1 MNDQPVQPVFDLG
14 RLWRF
19 TRKELREV
27 LRDRRTMLTL
37 VLMPLLLYPLLAVG
51 LRQLFVA
58 NTLQTGPVEYKI
70 GFVSLEDEGLFEHGV
85 LPAAQEA
92 QNRSETQNLDSL
104 AKSEPKL
111 FARLGST
118 EEVDQDLRNGEVHV
132 VLRFRPVP
140 PPPNRPTK
148 AGLSPPPWYA
158 WEVTM
163 LEGSSVGAEVFRYL
177 RGRFAL
183 ANVELLEDN
192 YVPAV
197 PERRGPPLVWSGT
210 AVSPLPVA
218 QKTGVLTTL
227 IPLILV
233 LMTITGA
240 VYPAIDLTAGER
252 ERGTLEVLMAAPVPR
267 MVLLLAKFAAVLTVA
282 LLTAL
287 VNLTM
292 MTLTTLA
299 TGLGPMLFGPQGV
312 TLLLV
317 VQVLAL
323 LILFALFFSAVLLA
337 LTSFARSFKE
347 AQAYLVPLMLL
358 SLAPGVATLLP
369 DLSLRGPLSVT
380 PLMNVVLLARD
391 VFADKVEPDLAFVV
405 VASTLLYAALA
416 LAVAA
421 RIFGA
426 EAVLYADQG
435 GWGDLLRRPT
445 EARASAS
452 LSTALLCLAILF
464 PAQFLLSG
472 AIAQLNQP
480 ELTRALLLAFVG
492 VVLFVGF
499 PLAAALLERV
509 RLVSGFRLTPPPV
522 LGLMGGLLLG
532 LSLWP
537 FAALLVL
544 LLQRYGQLPQESGL
558 SEQVHK
564 LIEGWQESGAGVTL
578 IVMAVVPA
586 VAEEW
591 LFRGYLFGALRAV
604 SRPRTAILVSALL
617 FGVFHVVIGGLL
629 SWERLLTSTLL
640 GLLLGWVRWKT
651 DSLWPGMVLHACHNG
666 LLVAAALAR
675 DGGPLGAQN
684 PNWETLLPWLAG
696 GAVGATIG
704 ALLVAFCRR
713 PVADLAVQV
722 GSDPEG
728 G

>member
-1 MNDQPVQPVFDLG
+1 VTDQSPPPLFDLG

-27 LRDRRTMLTL
+27 LRDRRTILTL

-51 LRQLFVA
+51 LRQLFV
-58 NTLQTGPVEYKI
+58 TSTTTPGPVEYRI
-70 GFVSLEDEGLFEHGV
+70 GFVNVRDEDLFENSV
-85 LPAAQEA
+85 LPAARHA
-92 QNRSETQNLDSL
+92 QQRSEQKVQDGP
-104 AKSEPKL
+104 AKGLPKL
-111 FARLGST
+111 MSHQGT
-118 EEVDQDLRNGEVHV
+118 EDKIEQDLRDGVVHV
-132 VLRFRPVP
+132 VVRFHPVP
-140 PPPNRPTK
+140 PPPGWPVRTPY
-148 AGLSPPPWYA
+148 PPPWFA
-158 WEVTM
+158 WDITL
-163 LEGSSVGAEVFRYL
+163 LEGSPLGVEVLDFV
-177 RGRFAL
+177 RGQFAL
-183 ANVELLEDN
+183 SNMELLQDRL
-192 YVPAV
+192 VPGGT
-197 PERRGPPLVWSGT
+197 EMRGPPLVWST
-210 AVSPLPVA
+210 STVSPLPSPP
-218 QKTGVLTTL
+218 KTGVLTTL

-267 MVLLLAKFAAVLTVA
+267 RVLLMAKFAAVWTVA

-287 VNLTM
+287 VNLCM
-292 MTLTTLA
+292 MTLTTL
-299 TGLGPMLFGPQGV
+299 TMGLGPILFGPQGV
-312 TLLLV
+312 TVLLI

-323 LILFALFFSAVLLA
+323 LVLFALFFSAVLLA

-416 LAVAA
+416 LALAA

-426 EAVLYADQG
+426 EAVLYSDQG
-435 GWGDLLRRPT
+435 GWGDLLRRPA
-445 EARASAS
+445 EARPVAS

-464 PAQFLLSG
+464 PAQFMLSG
-472 AIAQLNQP
+472 AIAQMEQP
-480 ELTRALLLAFVG
+480 ELVRALLLAFVG

-499 PLAAALLERV
+499 PLAAALFERV
-509 RLVSGFRLTPPPV
+509 NLVSGFRLKPPPL
-522 LGLMGGLLLG
+522 LGLVGGLVLG

-544 LLQRYGQLPQESGL
+544 LLKQVGQFAEQNGL
-558 SEQVHK
+558 NEQVRR
-564 LIEGWQESGAGVTL
+564 LIESWQESGAGVTL
-578 IVMAVVPA
+578 ILMAVLPA

-591 LFRGYLFGALRAV
+591 LFRGYLFGAVRAV

-629 SWERLLTSTLL
+629 SWERLLTTTLL
-640 GLLLGWVRWKT
+640 GLVLGWVRWKT
-651 DSLWPGMVLHACHNG
+651 DSLWPGMVLHTCHNG
-666 LLVAAALAR
+666 LLVAAALAKE
-675 DGGPLGAQN
+675 GGPLGSQD
-684 PNWETLLPWLAG
+684 PTWETLLPWLAG
-696 GAVGATIG
+696 GAVGATLG
-704 ALLVAFCRR
+704 ALLVAFGRQSR
-713 PVADLAVQV
+713 AD
-722 GSDPEG
+722 SDI
-728 G
+728 